1 MLYTIVLLLI
11 LLLIFIFLIRKELF
25 IGKLSPLKKNMPY
38 DPRCIIKIPKGK
50 TPFYNSDYEYYVR
63 PKCLKVI

>member
-1 MLYTIVLLLI
+1 MILYIIIFLLI
-11 LLLIFIFLIRKELF
+11 VTFFILVKKESF

-38 DPRCIIKIPKGK
+38 DPRCIVKIPKRK

>member
-1 MLYTIVLLLI
+1 MLYIVVLLII
-11 LLLIFIFLIRKELF
+11 LLFLYVLIKKESF

-38 DPRCIIKIPKGK
+38 DPRCIVKIPKKK